1 MKNELISQFE
11 WIRKSST
18 LDKCA
23 REILNDESF
32 YFEPYEDKYIRDKLI
47 TLQVKKE
54 MWTEEYFGKQ
64 ITLLTTNFSKE
75 RLLHCLELR
84 EYIDGVKFQKTN
96 KKLYFL
102 IGSVILLVIASGV
115 LYMYVKNSN

>member
-1 MKNELISQFE
+1 MKNELISEFE
-11 WIRKSST
+11 WMRKSSK
-18 LDKCA
+18 LDKYA

-32 YFEPYEDKYIRDKLI
+32 YFEPYEDKNIGDELI

-54 MWTEEYFGKQ
+54 MWTEEYFQKQ